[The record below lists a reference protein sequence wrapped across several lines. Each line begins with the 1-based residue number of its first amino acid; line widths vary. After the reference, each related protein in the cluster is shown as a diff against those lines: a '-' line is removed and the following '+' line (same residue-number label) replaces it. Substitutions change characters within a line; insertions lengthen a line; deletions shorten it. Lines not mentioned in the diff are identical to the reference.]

1 MKKLFLYIA
10 FFGFIFWACFIITR
24 DFFQNKEYA
33 HSYTL
38 LSDDD
43 KAEAQQQE
51 NGSDSGKNDALSHVV
66 GISARFSGL
75 EDQRLG
81 ETFGEYVVTIDNEYI
96 IVYENNGQSVF
107 EYTEIDADLIK
118 TLNSDLY
125 EKLLEGIRFN
135 TSEDIYRFLET
146 ISS

>member
-24 DFFQNKEYA
+24 DFFQNKEYS

-38 LSDDD
+38 LSDDEREKLQRKKD
-43 KAEAQQQE
+43 GGD
-51 NGSDSGKNDALSHVV
+51 NGNNASLSHAV
-66 GISARFSGL
+66 GASVRFSGAESHML
-75 EDQRLG
+75 EDVG
-81 ETFGEYVVTIDNEYI
+81 GYIVTIDNQYI
-96 IVYENNGQSVF
+96 VVYESDGQSVF

-118 TLNSDLY
+118 TLNYDLY
-125 EKLLEGIRFN
+125 ERLLEGIHFN
-135 TSEDIYRFLET
+135 TPEDIYRFLET